1 MSHSDA
7 RAEARPS
14 FTGLLLHRE
23 PTLGYSFFVPDDWH
37 RLAVDGD
44 DGRGVLY
51 APSIDDP
58 FTSISVVARDLG
70 VEARASDLPDLR
82 AGFRRGLRQF
92 PKPRIESVEAE
103 AIGNLI
109 TIEGRHT
116 YHEGAAT
123 RKRWVRLLYQGKLLV
138 RVVAQAASVD
148 EFAYW
153 EPMFYQTIR
162 TFRFGDWAADVGV
175 VAEDWLVGPGS

>member
-1 MSHSDA
+1 MSHS
-7 RAEARPS
+7 EPRPS

-23 PTLGYSFFVPDDWH
+23 PTLGYSFFVPDGWH
-37 RLAVDGD
+37 RLGVDGEE
-44 DGRGVLY
+44 GTGVLY
-51 APSIDDP
+51 APSIDDS
-58 FTSISVVARDLG
+58 FTSISVVGRDLG
-70 VEARASDLPDLR
+70 VEARAADLPDLR

-92 PKPRIESVEAE
+92 PKSRVESVEAE
-103 AIGNLI
+103 SVGSLI

-116 YHEGAAT
+116 YPDGGAT
-123 RKRWVRLLYQGKLLV
+123 RKRWVRLLYQGTLLV
-138 RVVAQAASVD
+138 RIVAQATSVA

-175 VAEDWLVGPGS
+175 ATDDWLARSET